1 MRALSMASAD
11 AFILVYDVTD
21 AGSFDEAKMIRDQI
35 HECKGTTAVPIVVV
49 GNKTDLL
56 QDDAADLREVDEDQT
71 ETLVKVAW
79 ENGFVE
85 CSAKNNENVTKV
97 CCIY

>member
-1 MRALSMASAD
+1 MRALSMGSAD

-21 AGSFDEAKMIRDQI
+21 SGSFEEAKMIRDQI

-56 QDDAADLREVDEDQT
+56 LSDNELREVDEDHT
-71 ETLVKVAW
+71 EQLVKVEW

-97 CCIY
+97 N